1 VPINE
6 VDVGLHAYRPISY
19 YDLTVN
25 VSDFEKK
32 ISWLLAFGGSL
43 TSLVVLSWNTT
54 EPVNAPKLLVLG
66 ATGFGV
72 LFFLIR
78 NAKLILK
85 SRTLSGIYVLASI
98 FTFWSF
104 ISIFMSQSSI
114 TIGFFGVLGRNTGAI
129 TYTCLAMILVAATQ
143 IQSKLAVERVLNGL
157 FYAGMVNAI
166 YFTLTLIGIELIPWN
181 NEYKRVL
188 GTFGN
193 PNFVGA
199 FMGLFVIL
207 AVIRLLDSQRSIKSR
222 SLTAITIPIAL
233 FEVKSSL
240 ASQGVVITVLG
251 VIMVGF
257 FGLWWRSQ
265 SRILVTTY
273 LVLVTIAGIFAVG
286 GALQIGPLSSIIY
299 KSSVS
304 FRGEYW
310 AAGWNMGLANPIF
323 GVGLD
328 SYGDWYRQ
336 FRDESALISPGKNVT
351 ANAAHNV
358 FIDIFASGGFPLLLT
373 YTSLVLLV
381 AFKVVHYI
389 ARGKKYDPTFVAVST
404 LWLGYQVQSIVSI
417 NQIGIAIWGW
427 ILSGLVI
434 GYKPIENSEDQRIAI
449 KSSSEK
455 VNGRVIAKKS
465 QRVSVV
471 SMVLGGII
479 GTIVVAPPYLVD
491 VKWRSV
497 LSQPSFTSLEEGA
510 KSWPLSLERI
520 VQASQIY
527 SRSNVPDKALEL
539 AKFGTEVFP
548 NDFRA
553 WVFYFYLPSITVDEK
568 RRVKERLQ
576 ALDPKNPDFK

>member
-1 VPINE
+1 
-6 VDVGLHAYRPISY
+6 
-19 YDLTVN
+19 
-25 VSDFEKK
+25 
-32 ISWLLAFGGSL
+32 
-43 TSLVVLSWNTT
+43 
-54 EPVNAPKLLVLG
+54 
-66 ATGFGV
+66 
-72 LFFLIR
+72 
-78 NAKLILK
+78 
-85 SRTLSGIYVLASI
+85 
-98 FTFWSF
+98 
-104 ISIFMSQSSI
+104 
-114 TIGFFGVLGRNTGAI
+114 
-129 TYTCLAMILVAATQ
+129 MILVAATQ

-304 FRGEYW
+304 FRGENW

-404 LWLGYQVQSIVSI
+404 
-417 NQIGIAIWGW
+417 
-427 ILSGLVI
+427 LSGLVI